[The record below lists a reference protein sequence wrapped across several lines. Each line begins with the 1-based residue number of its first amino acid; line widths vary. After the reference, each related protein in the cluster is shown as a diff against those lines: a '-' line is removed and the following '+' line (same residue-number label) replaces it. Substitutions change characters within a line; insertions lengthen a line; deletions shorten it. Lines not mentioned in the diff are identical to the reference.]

1 MSRFREE
8 LRVIPGVAWVIAAL
22 AVVCMEALVWQFAIP
37 NDANVR
43 DWPFSAKVGLSTLAA
58 VVPGAYIL
66 LVGYVSGDAR
76 RRGMRQ
82 ALWTLIAIFVPN
94 AIGIILYFVMREPL
108 MSCCPKCGT
117 PNKPSFAY
125 CYQCGTELKP
135 ACPQC
140 RRPVEADWK
149 ACAYC
154 GSALAVRG
162 AGRVQPDNPPGDPAA
177 VK

>member
-8 LRVIPGVAWVIAAL
+8 LGVIPMAAWVIAGMSFVFIEVL
-22 AVVCMEALVWQFAIP
+22 MWQLAIP
-37 NDANVR
+37 NDSNVR
-43 DWPFSAKVGLSTLAA
+43 SWPFWGQLCLSALAA
-58 VVPGAYIL
+58 SVLGAYVL

-82 ALWTLIAIFVPN
+82 VLWTLIAIFVPN
-94 AIGIILYFVMREPL
+94 CIGIILYFFMREPL
-108 MSCCPKCGT
+108 MACCPKCGT
-117 PNKPSFAY
+117 PAKSTFAF
-125 CYQCGTELKP
+125 CHQCGTEIHP

-154 GSALAVRG
+154 GADL
-162 AGRVQPDNPPGDPAA
+162 AGRTTAGVSPANSAPTPGP
-177 VK
+177 VG